1 MKRLILFAFLLAS
14 VGVTV
19 TSCFPED
26 ENTYSGPTLV
36 EFKNHTLGVTSTVLT
51 ARGIVNTT
59 PTTQVQTDSTRFI
72 MQNVRTS
79 DTIYVQLV
87 GPQQPTATT
96 VPFTIR
102 AAGDAMAPIVAVPGT
117 HYNLDASNAG
127 NTVTIPANSSVGFL
141 IVRPVANSV
150 PVGSLRGVFID
161 LAKTG
166 TFQPSPNYSKFKLYI
181 KG

>member
-1 MKRLILFAFLLAS
+1 MKRLFLFAFLLAS

-26 ENTYSGPTLV
+26 ENTYAGPTLI

-51 ARGIVNTT
+51 ARGIVIS
-59 PTTQVQTDSTRFI
+59 PSTQVQTDSTRYI

-79 DTIYVQLV
+79 DTIYVQMI
-87 GPQQPTATT
+87 GRQQPTATT
-96 VPFTIR
+96 VPFTVR
-102 AAGDAMAPIVAVPGT
+102 ASSDAVAGT
-117 HYNLDASNAG
+117 HYNFDASNSG

-141 IVRPVANSV
+141 IVKPVANSV

-166 TFQPSPNYSKFKLYI
+166 TFKPSPNYSKFKLYI

>member
-1 MKRLILFAFLLAS
+1 MKRLVLYTFLLFS
-14 VGVTV
+14 VGLTI

-26 ENTYSGPTLV
+26 ENTYSGPTLI
-36 EFKNHTLGVTSTVLT
+36 EFKNHTLGITSTVLT
-51 ARGIVNTT
+51 ARGIVTS
-59 PTTQVQTDSTRFI
+59 PASQVQNDSTRYI

-79 DTIYVQLV
+79 DTIYVQMI
-87 GPQQPTATT
+87 GRQQPTATT
-96 VPFTIR
+96 VPFTVR
-102 AAGDAMAPIVAVPGT
+102 ASSDAVAGT
-117 HYNLDASNAG
+117 HYNFDASNAS

-141 IVRPVANSV
+141 IVKPVANSV
-150 PVGSLRGVFID
+150 AAGTVKGLFID